1 MLSEED
7 KRRIELEESYRS
19 EVRLKRAI
27 PQPTLSVKPG
37 KDLKHPF
44 LWFFGLMAVVFPFMV
59 LAVRSDRVSSHIT
72 SSHDAPS
79 PASTSVSD
87 VKLVTTQD
95 VVCAK
100 TEEDLIRYF
109 GAIKQ
114 RDLQVFTSMTENGS
128 GFTLLPGTTLTIDIQ
143 GDYRSHVFVETGG
156 HALTGCWAPTQ
167 MLK

>member
-1 MLSEED
+1 MLSEDD
-7 KRRIELEESYRS
+7 KRRIESEESYRS
-19 EVRLKRAI
+19 EVRLR
-27 PQPTLSVKPG
+27 QVSLPTAPAEESVTG
-37 KDLKHPF
+37 FKHPILWALGLTALSF
-44 LWFFGLMAVVFPFMV
+44 LGV
-59 LAVRSDRVSSHIT
+59 LLAAGSS
-72 SSHDAPS
+72 SGPS
-79 PASTSVSD
+79 PTSAHASD

-114 RDLQVFTSMTENGS
+114 QDLQVFTSMTEAGS
-128 GFTLLPGTTLTIDIQ
+128 GFTLLPGTTLTINSQ
-143 GDYRSHVFVETGG
+143 SEYRSHVFVESGG